1 MATPSTKITPD
12 VFRAGVV
19 EMCREAAEMLR
30 LSRAAFLQPSSAQ
43 RQRIVELGQELH
55 RREKRL
61 TDQVSMQL
69 REAPWSLG
77 AVEQLAFLPAAL
89 ERIGDSVEALMRCEQ
104 NLVREGLAYSE
115 LAISECMTL
124 FGMAHELIER
134 VATAIRTGDRA
145 GLAAIL
151 ERGQQ
156 FEAFAD
162 QVALRH
168 QERLVRGV
176 CVPRA
181 SSVFLAMLDSF
192 REIERYTRRM
202 SLDLQRALTTS

>member
-1 MATPSTKITPD
+1 MRTPVPRLTPD
-12 VFRAGVV
+12 AFRVGVV
-19 EMCREAAEMLR
+19 EMCEEAGQMLTLARE
-30 LSRAAFLQPSSAQ
+30 AFLQPSSTR
-43 RQRIVELGQELH
+43 RQRIGELGQELH

-77 AVEQLAFLPAAL
+77 PVEQLAFLPSAL
-89 ERIGDSVEALMRCEQ
+89 ERIGDSVEALIRCEQ
-104 NLVREGLAYSE
+104 NLLREGLAYSE
-115 LAISECMTL
+115 LAIAEIMAL
-124 FGMAHELIER
+124 FDKARDLIAR
-134 VATAIRTGDRA
+134 VAAVIRAGDRE

-151 ERGQQ
+151 ELGVQ

-176 CVPRA
+176 CMPRA
-181 SSVFLAMLDSF
+181 SSIFLAMLDSF

-202 SLDLQRALTTS
+202 SQDLQKALAAS